1 MEGNRVTPEE
11 KLKELG
17 IELPNAQSRHPAMAV
32 GVVTGNLLYVSGTTP
47 PGRPDKPWKGRVGDT
62 YTVEEGYQAARE
74 CAIQQLAQAKAV
86 LGDLSRIQRVV
97 KVLGMVNCVPGF
109 EQTPQVMHGYSEL
122 MHEVLG
128 ERGVHARSA
137 IGVQA
142 LPMDVPIEVE
152 AIFEVA

>member
-1 MEGNRVTPEE
+1 MTPEE

-17 IELPNAQSRHPAMAV
+17 IELPEARSFHPAMAL
-32 GVVTGNLLYVSGTTP
+32 GVITGNLLYLSGSTP
-47 PGRPDKPWKGRVGDT
+47 LGQPDKPWNGRVGDT
-62 YTVEEGYQAARE
+62 YSVEEGYQAARE

-86 LGDLSRIQRVV
+86 LGDLSRIRRVV

-109 EQTPQVMHGYSEL
+109 GQTPQVMHVYSEL
-122 MHEVLG
+122 LHEVLG

-142 LPMDVPIEVE
+142 LPANVPIEVE
-152 AIFEVA
+152 TIIEIA